1 MTLASIQQYQ
11 AAHEHYLELT
21 GIRTT
26 EDFDPW
32 KLVERYE
39 QIGGQPMLL
48 IDAHVCFPNS
58 IADELLE
65 EQLGQVTAE
74 IADMCDECVDGLYSA
89 EFVVPKTIHK

>member
-1 MTLASIQQYQ
+1 
-11 AAHEHYLELT
+11 
-21 GIRTT
+21 
-26 EDFDPW
+26 
-32 KLVERYE
+32 
-39 QIGGQPMLL
+39 MLL